1 MDAARKLLSTSQ
13 RRVWPNRGA
22 ARPDSHS
29 DVNVL
34 AVLRPRNTI
43 NEWLIKNVTPWPH
56 EGLAFAKDRG
66 ASPRQS
72 RRAISRIEAKLGARL
87 GDRDRAVVVR
97 DVVDAGRAPRKREQ
111 RGVGRSVDVQR
122 RLLPG

>member
-1 MDAARKLLSTSQ
+1 MDAARKLLDQRSQ

-56 EGLAFAKDRG
+56 EGLAFAKNRG
-66 ASPRQS
+66 ASPRKS

-97 DVVDAGRAPRKREQ
+97 DVVDAGRALRHREQ
-111 RGVGRSVDVQR
+111 RGVG
-122 RLLPG
+122 